1 MGTLYERIQALCKDK
16 GVSGSRMCLDLGL
29 SKSTLSDMKNGRTK
43 GVSMPTAQ
51 KIAGYFEITVDE
63 LYGMEEKIKA
73 LMEKD
78 SLSAGVTREFVIQ
91 ISMQHSS

>member
-1 MGTLYERIQALCKDK
+1 MAKQESQFFDAMKI
-16 GVSGSRMCLDLGL
+16 DL
-29 SKSTLSDMKNGRTK
+29 
-43 GVSMPTAQ
+43 
-51 KIAGYFEITVDE
+51 E
-63 LYGMEEKIKA
+63 MEEKIKA